1 MYTSTF
7 QNSHLQI
14 FNSEISELTI
24 HIQKKKNQPAF
35 LYCSITLSFKAKRY
49 IAVKFP
55 WQWQKQY
62 F

>member
-14 FNSEISELTI
+14 FNSEISELTKTI
-24 HIQKKKNQPAF
+24 NQPAF
-35 LYCSITLSFKAKRY
+35 LYCSITESFKAKRY